1 MYEKVLESTR
11 YIKSKIDLMPK
22 IGVVLGSGLGDLV
35 DSIENKEYINY
46 EDIPNFPRSTVKGH
60 NGRLVFGKIKDTYV
74 LAMQGRFHYFEGY
87 TMKEVAYPIY
97 VMKQLGIEKV
107 IITNACG
114 GINTSFKPG
123 TLMIINDFINLVSDN
138 PLIGINDERF
148 GTRFPD
154 MSEPFKLELIDK
166 AKKIADEIGVE
177 YKEGVYAG
185 FMGPYY
191 ETAAEI
197 RSIRNQG
204 ADAVGMSTVPETIA
218 ANYLGIDVLGISCI
232 TNMGTGI
239 QKQKHSHENVIE
251 IAQKASID
259 FCRWIAKIIE
269 AMDEIKR

>member
-185 FMGPYY
+185 VMGPYY

-204 ADAVGMSTVPETIA
+204 GDAVGMSTVPETIA

-232 TNMGTGI
+232 TNMATGI

-259 FCRWIAKIIE
+259 FFRWIAKVIE